1 MKVSRLRAVG
11 RLMLLG
17 TGQVSNFDMWVI
29 NAPVRRRQ
37 ALVSDAISGR
47 QGAGSG

>member
-11 RLMLLG
+11 RLMLVG
-17 TGQVSNFDMWVI
+17 TGQVSNFDMWAM
-29 NAPVRRRQ
+29 NEPVSKRQ
-37 ALVSDAISGR
+37 ILVSEAISGR